1 MANQILKDEKE
12 SRIENDKRLKSI
24 ERVNYF
30 PFTHGDMIEKQRKAL
45 NELQKHEQLDAM
57 RDRASDEVARKRN
70 QARLNAEAN
79 QQMLLSFQRQVMDEQ
94 MEKQRI
100 RDATKKK
107 HFASPKGDTVTSGEV
122 SPARPNLFLKNSS
135 ANLPPRRQ

>member
-12 SRIENDKRLKSI
+12 SRKENDKRLKSI

-79 QQMLLSFQRQVMDEQ
+79 Q
-94 MEKQRI
+94 
-100 RDATKKK
+100 
-107 HFASPKGDTVTSGEV
+107 
-122 SPARPNLFLKNSS
+122 
-135 ANLPPRRQ
+135 